1 MNELF
6 VPVAILSF
14 ATMAVVVGYRY
25 VAADGLTLANRTFV
39 PFFGFLVIV
48 ASLSLYS
55 MLGRPGDW
63 QVKKADDSVAYLVT
77 AKITEAQRRVEANPE
92 DASAQHALAVLHL
105 EVGQYEEAVER
116 INRVTAIVGEHADL
130 MGLKAFALYYRDGKQ
145 LTTETRTLID
155 RVLVKNPYEVQTRM
169 LLGQDAYTRGN
180 YAEAVGHWQVLLD
193 AGVAP
198 DKQGQLLNAIGNAK
212 AKMTRSQN

>member
-6 VPVAILSF
+6 VPVTLLSLAAI
-14 ATMAVVVGYRY
+14 AVFMRYRS
-25 VAADGLTLANRTFV
+25 VCAEGLTLANRSFV

-48 ASLSLYS
+48 ASLSLYAA
-55 MLGRPGDW
+55 LGRSGDW

-92 DASAQHALAVLHL
+92 DASAQQALAVLHL

-116 INRVTAIVGEHADL
+116 INRTIASVGEHADL
-130 MGLKAFALYYRDGKQ
+130 LGLKAFALYYRDGKQ
-145 LTTETRTLID
+145 LTKETRTLIGEA
-155 RVLVKNPYEVQTRM
+155 LVKNPLEVQTRM
-169 LLGQDAYTRGN
+169 LLGQDAFTRGD
-180 YAEAVGHWQVLLD
+180 YAQAIGHWKVLLD

-198 DKQGQLLNAIGNAK
+198 DKERQLRNAIGNAERM
-212 AKMTRSQN
+212 MTRSQN